1 MKTNYLPFYLYLQSL
16 YHILIKTH
24 DVYMITDLSLLEN
37 DVDYLIT
44 FLNYIDILND
54 VKIKMILIHADYIIN
69 HANYEKY
76 IKFIIDHNV
85 FLWEYS
91 VLNMNL
97 YKEHY
102 PLIKYDFIP
111 LCYNKY
117 LEDVYKPY
125 KLNIPYNE
133 RKYDVVFLG
142 NYSDTRRNKLILKIN
157 EKYKLHVLI
166 ANNNINEYVNAVENS
181 KIVLNIYSK
190 EYNMPFDYYRF
201 AMLYANNTM
210 IITETP
216 KHVDYNIE
224 SNLLELSKYMIH
236 TDYDNIINTIDIYL
250 KKTNEE
256 INKITQDIYNTFKKN
271 NMEYCINNS
280 INNLQI

>member
-1 MKTNYLPFYLYLQSL
+1 MKIKILMKTNYLPFYLYLQSL

-97 YKEHY
+97 YK
-102 PLIKYDFIP
+102 
-111 LCYNKY
+111 
-117 LEDVYKPY
+117 
-125 KLNIPYNE
+125 
-133 RKYDVVFLG
+133 
-142 NYSDTRRNKLILKIN
+142 
-157 EKYKLHVLI
+157 
-166 ANNNINEYVNAVENS
+166 
-181 KIVLNIYSK
+181 
-190 EYNMPFDYYRF
+190 
-201 AMLYANNTM
+201 
-210 IITETP
+210 
-216 KHVDYNIE
+216 
-224 SNLLELSKYMIH
+224 
-236 TDYDNIINTIDIYL
+236 
-250 KKTNEE
+250 
-256 INKITQDIYNTFKKN
+256 
-271 NMEYCINNS
+271 
-280 INNLQI
+280 